1 MIIFAGQPVRLRDA
15 QVVES
20 LAARAV
26 DDTLPDWAA
35 EPRRLR
41 MSLELD
47 FDESSNSAVAS
58 ARAAATDKDARWAVF
73 VMVMVRFHLTAPL
86 NFDAL
91 DSRAKRHELLGV
103 TWPDIRAA
111 LRNAGHSIDVGVATP
126 MEPPT
131 ETDQPG

>member
-73 VMVMVRFHLTAPL
+73 VMVMVSASNAVSVGPRRGSPCPL
-86 NFDAL
+86 DTTTIPA
-91 DSRAKRHELLGV
+91 
-103 TWPDIRAA
+103 
-111 LRNAGHSIDVGVATP
+111 
-126 MEPPT
+126 
-131 ETDQPG
+131 